1 MHGQSKLY
9 VWEQEGT
16 PGTGN
21 SEAPVKV
28 KVKNVLWIPR
38 RPCRMLSTGTI
49 WRDREF
55 MDPGTK
61 ESYLRF
67 RNDGAKITLGKQRVL
82 DPVGFRAG
90 GW

>member
-1 MHGQSKLY
+1 
-9 VWEQEGT
+9 
-16 PGTGN
+16 
-21 SEAPVKV
+21 
-28 KVKNVLWIPR
+28 
-38 RPCRMLSTGTI
+38 
-49 WRDREF
+49 